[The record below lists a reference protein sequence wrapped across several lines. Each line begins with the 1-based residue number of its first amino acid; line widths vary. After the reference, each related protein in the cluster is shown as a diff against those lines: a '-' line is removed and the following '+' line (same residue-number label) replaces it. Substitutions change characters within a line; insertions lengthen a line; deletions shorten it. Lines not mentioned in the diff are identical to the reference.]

1 MEKEKYINSIEIQKN
16 EISSQLDKVN
26 IIKNNYETHI
36 KNNTSNRI
44 EMIQNL
50 KNVLAQIVMYNNKI
64 DKLNYDNEIKS
75 KEYHTKEDI
84 VNSKL
89 SEIKEKIKEIRN
101 LIVNDNTDNFNE
113 KEVLIKLDNISKE
126 NKINAMKE
134 QMNNMVMEY
143 EKQIIKLNQE
153 IKSSNNQRK
162 GRFDKIRIEKTPI
175 KNKKMKRDSSAN
187 F

>member
-1 MEKEKYINSIEIQKN
+1 
-16 EISSQLDKVN
+16 
-26 IIKNNYETHI
+26 
-36 KNNTSNRI
+36 
-44 EMIQNL
+44 
-50 KNVLAQIVMYNNKI
+50 
-64 DKLNYDNEIKS
+64 
-75 KEYHTKEDI
+75 
-84 VNSKL
+84 
-89 SEIKEKIKEIRN
+89 
-101 LIVNDNTDNFNE
+101 
-113 KEVLIKLDNISKE
+113 
-126 NKINAMKE
+126 MKE